1 MHWVLHLPQPCCR
14 ELGSEAAWVT
24 VVWPCAKLLLLS
36 SLTGEA
42 QSAEPRWPGPSS
54 PCPHISL
61 PLKGNEAQW
70 DQPARVLGGGLGLC
84 CHSECRE
91 PELGAA
97 TQLCPRVKQAG
108 GTHSEGLL
116 LGTGGW
122 HNSSR
127 QPSPDLERGGE
138 GGVLGGKVSDAPCGV
153 LELKPV
159 VGGRNLN
166 PLSRRN
172 RSVLVLPLALSL
184 AEGVMLP
191 FLLPCLS

>member
-1 MHWVLHLPQPCCR
+1 MLPATPEAYLAAGTVCSLS
-14 ELGSEAAWVT
+14 LGSA
-24 VVWPCAKLLLLS
+24 S
-36 SLTGEA
+36 QGFG
-42 QSAEPRWPGPSS
+42 R
-54 PCPHISL
+54 
-61 PLKGNEAQW
+61 
-70 DQPARVLGGGLGLC
+70 RLGLC
-84 CHSECRE
+84 GHSECRE

-127 QPSPDLERGGE
+127 QPSPDLGRRGER
-138 GGVLGGKVSDAPCGV
+138 GVLGGKVSDAPCGV

-184 AEGVMLP
+184 AEGVTLP
-191 FLLPCLS
+191 CLLPCLS